1 MAINSRNKAIA
12 FFTVLGACSVAF
24 ALALNITW
32 MIRWREVGMIVFG
45 VIFFGFIIAGLTLNT
60 IFLVREMRRSEQH
73 DSFINAVTHELKTP
87 IASIRLYL
95 ETLQSRDL
103 NEAQRKRFYGIMLE
117 DTDRLINTV
126 EQVLRAGQLG
136 LKSKKNFQRL
146 DLAEIVRDCASLAK
160 IRHHLDPESIRF
172 VDYTL
177 SPPFVQGDAEELR
190 SAIGNLLENA
200 VKYSPN
206 KIVIAIEI
214 LDEAKDLLVRVTDK
228 GQGIPQTELKRIFS
242 RFYRVNERLRQ
253 RVKGTGLGL
262 FIVRG
267 IARSHGGSAY
277 ATSEGEGRGAT
288 VTIRLPRDSS

>member
-1 MAINSRNKAIA
+1 MPISRNKAIA
-12 FFTVLGACSVAF
+12 FFIVLGACSVAF

-32 MIRWREVGMIVFG
+32 MIRWREVGMIVLG
-45 VIFFGFIIAGLTLNT
+45 ILFFGFIIAGVTLNT

-103 NEAQRKRFYGIMLE
+103 SEAQRKRFYGIMLE

-126 EQVLRAGQLG
+126 EQVLRAGHLG
-136 LKSKKNFQRL
+136 QKSKKNFQRL
-146 DLAEIVRDCASLAK
+146 DLGEVARECVLLAET
-160 IRHHLDPESIRF
+160 RHHLAPGSMRF

-190 SAIGNLLENA
+190 SAVSNLLENA
-200 VKYSPN
+200 VKYSPGN
-206 KIVIAIEI
+206 IAVTIEI
-214 LDEAKDLLVRVTDK
+214 LDENPDLLLRVIDK
-228 GQGIPQTELKRIFS
+228 GQGIPQGELKRIFR

-267 IARSHGGSAY
+267 IARRHGGSAY

-288 VTIRLPRDSS
+288 VTLRLPRDAS